1 MNRNDPCPC
10 GSGKRYKHCHGSVE
24 PAAPRALHLE
34 ALAAHRSGSL
44 AKAEALYRQA
54 IEVHPGNVDSL
65 HMLGVLQYE
74 RLRYG
79 EALDLLWNAA
89 EQTGWTDPRVRKNL
103 GLVLAKFLAP
113 QADARQEALVAGYI
127 ARTRARQAGPVIAA
141 RVSVV
146 LPVRNGASGV
156 ARAIASVAAQTYAD
170 IELVVVDDGSTD
182 GTAEVVARCFSGL
195 AFPAK
200 LVTREHQGA
209 ARAANEGAAQAQ
221 GRYLAFLDADD
232 WYAPERIERMV
243 AEIARAE
250 PLWGFSQFGDEGDAG
265 DDGSSAPRAGVP
277 RERDFMG
284 NEPASFT
291 LLDHDV
297 PGSSGNLFV
306 DREFFLEL
314 GGYRDDAQHRGWDF
328 CMRASDRVEPVPVAL
343 RLYFVGGPR
352 RDGDAGTANEAA
364 IAAAHG
370 AAERLTQALTGDAL
384 VPNEFSP
391 RYAGNR
397 ELLLRAELRTGRGDR
412 VPVPLLRSV
421 AAAWRGR
428 TVAPAA
434 RERSAATP
442 ERAGKTALVV
452 LGFYRSGTSAL
463 SRVLNL
469 CGAYLPERVVAARLG
484 INPKGFWESEAVR
497 HLDARLLLHL
507 GGDWKRVDFD
517 IPHEGPLVDEFL
529 ADSRELLATEYGD
542 APFILIKDPRIC
554 VLAPLWHR
562 TLQQSGYR
570 PVYVVPV
577 RNPLEAARSL
587 DAQGDLPVAD
597 GIALWLA
604 YMQRIETFIDAGD
617 VDGVHVRYTELLDD
631 WRSVVQRIARHL
643 GVPLATELHADEVD
657 RFLEAGMRNQ
667 RATDADLETH
677 LGGAAGEALG
687 AQYRRLLERC
697 ERDAAFTDA
706 GGSREALQRSAV

>member
-54 IEVHPGNVDSL
+54 IEVPPGNVDSL

-89 EQTGWTDPRVRKNL
+89 EQTGWTDPRIRKNL

-127 ARTRARQAGPVIAA
+127 ARTRARQASPVIAA
-141 RVSVV
+141 PVSVV
-146 LPVRNGASGV
+146 LPVHNGASGV
-156 ARAIASVAAQTYAD
+156 ARAIASVAAQTYPD
-170 IELVVVDDGSTD
+170 IELIVVDDGSTD
-182 GTAEVVARCFSGL
+182 GTAAVVDRCIAGL
-195 AFPAK
+195 EFRAK
-200 LVTREHQGA
+200 LVRREHQGV

-232 WYAPERIERMV
+232 RYAPERIERMV

-250 PLWGFSQFGDEGDAG
+250 PLWGFSQVGHENDAG
-265 DDGSSAPRAGVP
+265 DHGGSPPVDGIP

-297 PGSSGNLFV
+297 PRSSGNLVV
-306 DREFFLEL
+306 DRELFLEL
-314 GGYRDDAQHRGWDF
+314 GGYRDDAHHRGWDF
-328 CMRASDRVEPVPVAL
+328 CMRASDVVEPVPVAL
-343 RLYFVGGPR
+343 RLYFVGGQR
-352 RDGDAGTANEAA
+352 RDPDAAS
-364 IAAAHG
+364 AAAGAAEHG
-370 AAERLTQALTGDAL
+370 AAERLARALTGDVA
-384 VPNEFSP
+384 VRNEFSP
-391 RYAGNR
+391 RYVGNR

-412 VPVPLLRSV
+412 VPVPMLRSV
-421 AAAWRGR
+421 ASAWRGR
-428 TVAPAA
+428 AVAPAA
-434 RERSAATP
+434 RGRSAATP

-469 CGAYLPERVVAARLG
+469 CGAVLPERVVAARLG

-554 VLAPLWHR
+554 VLAQLWHR
-562 TLQQSGYR
+562 TLQESGYR

-604 YMQRIETFIDAGD
+604 YMQRIETFVDAGD
-617 VDGVHVRYTELLDD
+617 VDAVHVRYTELLDD

-667 RATDADLETH
+667 RASDAELEAH
-677 LGGAAGEALG
+677 LTGAAGEALG